1 MFELKE
7 KTEAELRDI
16 GKNLNIEIPPNI
28 KRENLEDRIERAMI
42 ERKLKLETEARAK
55 LELEAKVKLGLSDK
69 GHKPSPETQKINES
83 KRKYYRFT
91 NLEEEGVN
99 VTLRKGEKHRFN
111 LFDGRVHILPEW
123 LVKNLRRTAVS
134 PVFQDREDPITGRMR
149 SVQTGV
155 RPRFS
160 FEELDIAP
168 DDAEFGIVLDESV
181 LNRLLREEVTV

>member
-7 KTEAELRDI
+7 KTEAELREM
-16 GKNLNIEIPPNI
+16 GKNLEIDIPPNI

-42 ERKLKLETEARAK
+42 ERKLRLESEARAK
-55 LELEAKVKLGLSDK
+55 LEREAKIKLGISDK
-69 GHKPSPETQKINES
+69 GHKPSPETLKIEES
-83 KRKYYRFT
+83 KKKYYRFT

-123 LVKNLRRTAVS
+123 LVRNLRRTAVA
-134 PVFQDREDPITGRMR
+134 PVFQDREDPVTKRMR

-160 FEELDIAP
+160 FEELDTAP
-168 DDAEFGIVLDESV
+168 DDAEFGVVLDDSV
-181 LNRLLREEVTV
+181 LNRLLREEVAV